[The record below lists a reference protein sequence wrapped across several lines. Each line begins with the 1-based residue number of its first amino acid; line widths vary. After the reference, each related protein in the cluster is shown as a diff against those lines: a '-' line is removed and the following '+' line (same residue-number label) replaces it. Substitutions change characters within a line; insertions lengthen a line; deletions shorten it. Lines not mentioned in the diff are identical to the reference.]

1 MVAVLHEYRLL
12 SDEGGDRSV
21 VVHHGLCLVHS
32 VHLQER
38 LHTQDQ
44 PGKVCVDTMCVCLSV
59 NTFRV
64 EDL

>member
-21 VVHHGLCLVHS
+21 VVHHGLSLVHS

-44 PGKVCVDTMCVCLSV
+44 PGKVCVWTPCMCS
-59 NTFRV
+59 
-64 EDL
+64 